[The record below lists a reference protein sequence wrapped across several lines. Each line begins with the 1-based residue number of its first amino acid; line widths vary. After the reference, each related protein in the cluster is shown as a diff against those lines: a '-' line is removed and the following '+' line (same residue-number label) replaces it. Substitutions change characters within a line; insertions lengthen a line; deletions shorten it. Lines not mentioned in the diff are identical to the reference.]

1 MGNQYTKKEININ
14 EIVSLYNSGIS
25 FTKIALDFKIGK
37 NRVKKILIENDNF
50 IQNRD
55 TLKKIFND
63 FEINDIKD
71 LYLNKKLSCKEIGKI
86 YNISREPIQ
95 ELLRNLGLLNKGNSN
110 GVKIVLTEEKEE
122 KIKKLYL
129 NECKNTDEISNEL
142 GLSKSYISKYLTNS
156 GNIRS
161 RSLATSLSKLGIPLS
176 NKTKM
181 NMSLAQQK
189 LSKSGL
195 RKQTGGVCKFF
206 KINNLTCQGTYEK
219 FYIESLIKDGKL
231 LPTEAKPIITPFG
244 VYNPDFE
251 FNDRLIEI
259 KSDYTYDILIGEK
272 INRFTNKIDIKQYE
286 KIKWVN
292 KNIKSIEI
300 LIIDKRKNNI
310 IKKQIKQ

>member
-142 GLSKSYISKYLTNS
+142 GLNKSYIDKYLSYTNYRR
-156 GNIRS
+156 NK
-161 RSLATSLSKLGIPLS
+161 SLATSLSMIKKYHNISYNEYLS
-176 NKTKM
+176 
-181 NMSLAQQK
+181 K
-189 LSKSGL
+189 LSEYKKYKNKVISITKKQNINTLINFNKRGVSGIAGAYHL
-195 RKQTGGVCKFF
+195 DHKFSILEGF
-206 KINNLTCQGTYEK
+206 K
-219 FYIESLIKDGKL
+219 
-231 LPTEAKPIITPFG
+231 
-244 VYNPDFE
+244 
-251 FNDRLIEI
+251 
-259 KSDYTYDILIGEK
+259 
-272 INRFTNKIDIKQYE
+272 NKISPEI
-286 KIKWVN
+286 IGNIVN
-292 KNIKSIEI
+292 LEFIPWEENLKKKNKCSITI
-300 LIIDKRKNNI
+300 TQLL
-310 IKKQIKQ
+310 KQI